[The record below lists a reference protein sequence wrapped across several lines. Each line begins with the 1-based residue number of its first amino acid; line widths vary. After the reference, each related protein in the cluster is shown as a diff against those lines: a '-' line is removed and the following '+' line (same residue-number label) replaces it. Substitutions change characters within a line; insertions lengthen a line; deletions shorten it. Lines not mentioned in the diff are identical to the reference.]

1 MNRAS
6 RVDSARVTSCGGV
19 DVMSMAIDQ
28 FRFILEGPQPAPSA
42 RLQEYGI
49 GPTAENDLSRRHGET
64 VQG

>member
-1 MNRAS
+1 
-6 RVDSARVTSCGGV
+6 
-19 DVMSMAIDQ
+19 MSMAIDQ